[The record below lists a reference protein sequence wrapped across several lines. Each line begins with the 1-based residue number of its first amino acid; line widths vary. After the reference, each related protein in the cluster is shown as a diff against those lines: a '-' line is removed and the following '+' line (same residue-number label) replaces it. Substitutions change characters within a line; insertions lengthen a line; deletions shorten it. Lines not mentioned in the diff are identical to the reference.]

1 MPTPLSQ
8 DEINEYIRLKG
19 FDPAEADLDMFTG
32 EVKPRQKAQPALSTP
47 EASAP
52 TKKETFW
59 RSTALSVLPSAAS
72 LPVGAAV
79 GMKAA
84 AAAAPLATV
93 PFVGPAIPVVAGLS
107 AGLLAGGLASAGASQ
122 VQQKVLEQSEGGQK
136 FLERAALA
144 RETNPITSAVGDV
157 AGSLPLMRV
166 NPKMLGD
173 AAKALTTERAA
184 GAGLLNKLANPAV
197 QEIGISGALGGGM
210 SAYEDIQEG
219 KDVNVGKALVNTV
232 LQGLVSDIRPG
243 VASRIPGLRGTSYTG
258 LPGAE
263 PAAEGFIPNRVAT
276 PVEPSPADVAAI
288 ANERAGLEIKLK
300 GVEDSLKSVVDEAKR
315 EQIQR
320 EAKIALAELELKN
333 KELAAREQAL
343 REKVTFEASPE
354 NVEWAKQMAI
364 AKGAD
369 EFVAEPTGVLDA
381 TSGKTYGALSVSPEG
396 KRSIRASTTAAEES
410 AKGEISTTLPEGL
423 IRDQE
428 GTAIGPRAS
437 TLVHE
442 NLHNDFLNM
451 IQSDRAA
458 QRKMGTQILDA
469 VDKSP
474 EFAEWKSKQT
484 AENLSRM
491 PDPREEF
498 FAIEA
503 SKQFLRDPENTGRTW
518 RGERAALKNLQTGKG
533 GLQDAVQIGLMKFR
547 YDRGLNANLTNVAKA
562 AGAKASLASDV
573 RSEIERREKNPEM
586 EQMEFRKTAQEG
598 SPLSKYLR
606 DTEELPPNTFLPKK
620 GQMEM
625 RLSQPAREAKL
636 GPSESLFFTTEDS
649 PLKKKFFE
657 KYPLLK
663 EINPNGWP
671 KKYLSELYGVDRR
684 RINDFEKAREQTTGK
699 PVDWKEV
706 IDSNLYDPN
715 RYPKMERVAG
725 KSQAVRDE
733 EGELVMRDRPT
744 KEVVSEFTPGV
755 ARVIKQG
762 VDRAVEPLPTAKAGV
777 RFAMLRALENPQNS
791 RYGGDKDYR
800 QMLLSRVQRNIAE
813 RGLDVEGK
821 NSPDKNLF
829 MTAAREA
836 QRLMRADFMEL
847 RRKKEA
853 AKREAGVM
861 EEVVPKQDVNVEDI
875 KKQLQENYRKFDSD
889 QIDDDTYE
897 TTLTSLETKLKD
909 AGLSRDEILDIVS
922 DAETP
927 AETVKPSVTKVTPNP
942 EAVRRR
948 NIEPDGRIYQRGE
961 LVIPTVEIANSFKPK
976 IADYDRKIAILEGLK
991 KANPNAAI
999 AEIRSLGYKNDRVIE
1014 ADSGVT
1020 SWDEAIRAVK
1030 DRKADTTQYIK
1041 DIEEAAKLFKT
1052 ETSAAP
1058 AKKTNTVAQTR
1069 ETVKEFLDKG
1079 IIDKDEAA
1087 QLNRELAGMKDSDTV
1102 NLPELIADIRRGG
1115 ADEVQYQP
1123 DEDRYSLPSERVT
1136 LTDEKDIFVTDVQKQ
1151 FESGRPYGLQ
1161 TSKDGKF
1168 ASSDILAKLRNTPK
1182 VEQELLGKGFTDWLT
1197 VRSRVSPEE
1206 VKEWLDKNGPKVE
1219 VHNYGM
1225 EGKVSEAKREYDK
1238 MTHEWFDTILTDEQ
1252 THQLNYASDMLDP
1265 EAWLRREGWKQADID
1280 KAVEYLSLEAQAQ
1293 SEPPDTSPRATSYY
1307 DTVSAFPTNEPMPDW
1322 TTSKEGKNVQRVDVV
1337 LPSTLTKNA
1346 REEIGFST
1354 KAGREQIP
1362 LWQPDNL
1369 HENLPNTLGWA
1380 MIQYK
1385 TGARGERI
1393 AVIAEAQSRWGQ
1405 TIRENNKKP
1414 ARSNNPDINE
1424 LDRRAR
1430 ERVDHPLLRDYNRLI
1445 LKSAIDQARKE
1456 GATHVM
1462 ISDAETAMMTEGHDA
1477 QPLTIVKLTEK
1488 NLARAKEIVSYGE
1501 ENNIGYG
1508 DAQKLLNGK
1517 QLEYEAGGQ
1526 QAKQLGYDTVQ
1537 EAPQEPGMRFNYDAS
1552 YVIADKDGQQI
1563 SDKRFATADEAA
1575 RYAESQLRM
1584 KPASKYPKDWKGPRD
1599 EADYKILRG
1608 DLPSIMTEITGD
1620 EGTRVSLG
1628 EHKNAFDETMNRA
1641 ARGDLAFRIEDTA
1654 VYDPE
1659 ESTKVQAKR
1668 LMEKNGLDYAEPYVL
1683 KNGRRYFVQYAD
1695 YDTML
1700 SLVSYPERAPR
1711 ENLIFRNADGTPK
1724 TDVSGTMFDISVP
1737 ASRRE
1742 AGEKFTFGGRR
1753 FSTPGERETHYLEL
1767 AKSPEKNLEELQQ
1780 MVDEAAKKENKV
1792 KRYFLEYSP
1801 EYIEHRKKAS
1811 YNPNDEKR
1819 IDFMS
1824 RIGFNSAI
1832 DAYNHSM
1839 SDGLTE
1845 GIIEET
1851 ISKRRETAENIL
1863 SALKYAPDSPEKTK
1877 ILSEYTKRKSKD
1889 EEMGKKYTTRGPV
1902 YSAADDYLSGILNS
1916 LGPDNIGLLSKA
1928 LLDLPYDSK
1937 RLFGDKDYIKKIN
1950 DLRIGLEAVEPKQH
1964 IVAVPAYV
1972 NNKEA
1977 KSGMFPSSI
1986 PYYDSMTNALLE
1998 RARNKGLTRLDF
2010 IPSDE
2015 FKRAQNI
2022 ARLSASMEP
2031 DIGSQLIVLTE
2042 KMKEGKSAEWL
2053 ESLKKSND
2061 LKAEELL
2068 DDPTVLDFGDSLQPF
2083 FNASLYINP
2092 PNKFSAD
2099 PVIYDD
2105 AGNVIPLSQRFQ
2117 QHSEG
2122 SRFSSPA
2129 SRETL
2134 SIGAT
2139 EEDRM
2144 KKGWIEAFA
2153 PQFDKVPD
2161 KQVSEAMKNMDTQRS
2176 MYLGAWHYAPIK
2188 EFQSKFKHMP
2198 EDRLNVIYDRVLET
2212 YRKGKKDLITEGLSS
2227 QEIKA
2232 ANFLNENVYRAV
2244 RGKQKE
2250 IGMKVETREGLRRE
2264 AKLSPWYVPEML
2276 NDKALQAFTKGD
2288 QSATAQRYIDMWADH
2303 VVDQSAGTVTK
2314 KEALEEIRNYVA
2326 AIGEGGRR
2334 GTEFGALRKAAGY
2347 GLPKELRERNLL
2359 RVTQRYSRRAA
2370 QDVARF
2376 QHLELPEYVRN
2387 KLALPDPD
2395 TGVVH
2400 TQDSILHIEDVRQA
2414 MKFVNNSFEIYH
2426 NPRVASFARLVTN
2439 GILGPLTGIRDFM
2452 SIPVNALPY
2461 VKATDIGTIFTS
2473 LLDARRDWQ
2482 KSLKTGARTGMNQLD
2497 AVDTIPNLDKT
2508 TYAFNVASEM
2518 LRKYQGRDAI
2528 EQVNRVWTYSIGKN
2542 LAERAVLEKNKAF
2555 LEKFGRLAKDEAT
2568 GKYNTDIMA
2577 KNFVDRVQGTYG
2589 GAGLPSSSVDGM
2601 AAPWFALARWSLE
2614 KSNVIWQDV
2623 IQPAYRKNN
2632 PQYGPLLRYA
2642 LGAYLTG
2649 EAIDLLV
2656 EEINSGKKSNIPT
2669 YAELQA
2675 ADADPESYVAKLVN
2689 VMQLGSFAGMAGDV
2703 AKMAMDAYR
2712 GEKPQGFSVPAATL
2726 ISQGIGDTVVNFSRA
2741 VRDGTDPLD
2750 AAGIL
2755 ILELMK
2761 NQVQTARLVL
2771 NAADNEDV
2779 DRKNAL
2785 RDLRLY
2791 KQMRGEIL
2799 PSDFQRANPAMR
2811 PEEREFKR
2819 AKTEEEAG
2827 ASLAGI
2833 ITNLQE
2839 EFKNDPRGLRK
2850 ALDRLKKNSYQTF
2863 PNLEL
2868 DPAGATEYY
2877 QYLIQ
2882 SLGPVEAKKRLDD
2895 YIKQTSLNKAKT
2907 AAIP

>member
-32 EVKPRQKAQPALSTP
+32 EVKPKQKAQPALSTP
-47 EASAP
+47 EAPAP
-52 TKKETFW
+52 SKKETFW

-84 AAAAPLATV
+84 AAAAPLAAV
-93 PFVGPAIPVVAGLS
+93 PVVGPALPVVAGLG
-107 AGLLAGGLASAGASQ
+107 AGLLAGGLAGAGASQ
-122 VQQKVLEQSEGGQK
+122 VQQKVLEQSQAGQE
-136 FLERAALA
+136 FLNRAALA
-144 RETNPITSAVGDV
+144 REANPITSAVGDV

-197 QEIGISGALGGGM
+197 QEVGISGALGGGM
-210 SAYEDIQEG
+210 SAYEDISEG

-263 PAAEGFIPNRVAT
+263 PAAETFIPNRVAT
-276 PVEPSPADVAAI
+276 PVEPSPADLNAI
-288 ANERAGLEIKLK
+288 ANERAGLEVKIK

-381 TSGKTYGALSVSPEG
+381 TSGKSYGVVSVSPEG

-410 AKGEISTTLPEGL
+410 AKGEISTTLPEGA

-428 GTAIGPRAS
+428 NIKIGPRAS

-451 IQSDRAA
+451 MQSERAA
-458 QRKMGTQILDA
+458 QRKIGSQILDA

-474 EFAEWKSKQT
+474 EYAEWKSKQT

-503 SKQFLRDPENTGRTW
+503 SKQFLRDPENKGRTW

-573 RSEIERREKNPEM
+573 RSEIERREKSPEM

-606 DTEELPPNTFLPKK
+606 DSQDLPEGTFLPKK

-821 NSPDKNLF
+821 NSPDRNMF

-853 AKREAGVM
+853 AKREAGV
-861 EEVVPKQDVNVEDI
+861 EEEMVPVASAKVRDVDVIEDI

-927 AETVKPSVTKVTPNP
+927 AEVVAVKPSAT
-942 EAVRRR
+942 
-948 NIEPDGRIYQRGE
+948 
-961 LVIPTVEIANSFKPK
+961 
-976 IADYDRKIAILEGLK
+976 
-991 KANPNAAI
+991 
-999 AEIRSLGYKNDRVIE
+999 
-1014 ADSGVT
+1014 
-1020 SWDEAIRAVK
+1020 
-1030 DRKADTTQYIK
+1030 
-1041 DIEEAAKLFKT
+1041 
-1052 ETSAAP
+1052 P

-1069 ETVKEFLDKG
+1069 ETVKELLAKG
-1079 IIDKDEAA
+1079 IIDKDESA

-1102 NLPELIADIRRGG
+1102 NLPELIADVRRGG
-1115 ADEVQYQP
+1115 AEKLQYEQP
-1123 DEDRYSLPSERVT
+1123 QYEDEDRYSLPAQRET

-1168 ASSDILAKLRNTPK
+1168 ASLDILAKLRNTPK
-1182 VEQELLGKGFTDWLT
+1182 VEQELLGKDFTDWLT

-1219 VHNYGM
+1219 VHNYGA
-1225 EGKVSEAKREYDK
+1225 EGKVSEAAKELGR
-1238 MTHEWFDTILTDEQ
+1238 MQHEWYDTLKDAEIHLETLYNKYKDWEKVKSKIVNDKVYGPDWGIKEYEQLATTDLKRNIEKYN
-1252 THQLNYASDMLDP
+1252 QLK
-1265 EAWLRREGWKQADID
+1265 EAVKQ
-1280 KAVEYLSLEAQAQ
+1280 
-1293 SEPPDTSPRATSYY
+1293 EPPDTTPRMTGQQVGAYNHVSPK
-1307 DTVSAFPTNEPMPDW
+1307 SAKTHPVT
-1322 TTSKEGKNVQRVDVV
+1322 RVDVV
-1337 LPSTLTKNA
+1337 MPVKNREGQLVEWKRIKYLINKNA
-1346 REEIGFST
+1346 PTEERRGVTYTLARRAYGEGEDWIPKIGPIYMGTESVKDT
-1354 KAGREQIP
+1354 Y
-1362 LWQPDNL
+1362 LWQPDSL
-1369 HENLPNTLGWA
+1369 HEQKPNTLGWA
-1380 MIQYK
+1380 AIQYETRQPDNTIKVYHGSDEPLNLQNKSGMFVAGKESYAKKYGDTTELYLDKTAKIYDTQNNKKDLELLYEYMASGNAGREPINPNSKLPDWGEAHRLKRWLKTKGLEYDAIRLQEKGSDSYWIQNPNIVK
-1385 TGARGERI
+1385 TGEKVAHLFE
-1393 AVIAEAQSRWGQ
+1393 VQSRWGQ
-1405 TIRENNKKP
+1405 TVRNDWAKDTDAGPKLASWKKMLEWYDKGANTEERLDGISDNGWNNLLKWKQNGELTSKME
-1414 ARSNNPDINE
+1414 AGRQSINS
-1424 LDRRAR
+1424 AN
-1430 ERVDHPLLRDYNRLI
+1430 ERNHPLLKDYNRLI
-1445 LKSAIDQARKE
+1445 LKAAIEQARKE

-1477 QPLTIVKLTEK
+1477 HLTGAERTALQQGGKL
-1488 NLARAKEIVSYGE
+1488 
-1501 ENNIGYG
+1501 
-1508 DAQKLLNGK
+1508 
-1517 QLEYEAGGQ
+1517 
-1526 QAKQLGYDTVQ
+1526 
-1537 EAPQEPGMRFNYDAS
+1537 PQEPGMRLNYDTILPK
-1552 YVIADKDGQQI
+1552 IA
-1563 SDKRFATADEAA
+1563 E
-1575 RYAESQLRM
+1575 
-1584 KPASKYPKDWKGPRD
+1584 
-1599 EADYKILRG
+1599 
-1608 DLPSIMTEITGD
+1608 DLTGT

-1628 EHKNAFDETMNRA
+1628 EHKNAVEKWPAEGLAGVDPDE
-1641 ARGDLAFRIEDTA
+1641 D
-1654 VYDPE
+1654 
-1659 ESTKVQAKR
+1659 
-1668 LMEKNGLDYAEPYVL
+1668 
-1683 KNGRRYFVQYAD
+1683 
-1695 YDTML
+1695 
-1700 SLVSYPERAPR
+1700 VSRPR
-1711 ENLIFRNADGTPK
+1711 PNLIFRNPDGTPK
-1724 TDVSGTMFDISVP
+1724 TDVSGLLYDISVP

-1742 AGEKFTFGGRR
+1742 SGEKFTFGGRR
-1753 FSTPGERETHYLEL
+1753 FSTPGERDT
-1767 AKSPEKNLEELQQ
+1767 
-1780 MVDEAAKKENKV
+1780 
-1792 KRYFLEYSP
+1792 
-1801 EYIEHRKKAS
+1801 
-1811 YNPNDEKR
+1811 
-1819 IDFMS
+1819 
-1824 RIGFNSAI
+1824 
-1832 DAYNHSM
+1832 
-1839 SDGLTE
+1839 
-1845 GIIEET
+1845 
-1851 ISKRRETAENIL
+1851 
-1863 SALKYAPDSPEKTK
+1863 
-1877 ILSEYTKRKSKD
+1877 
-1889 EEMGKKYTTRGPV
+1889 
-1902 YSAADDYLSGILNS
+1902 
-1916 LGPDNIGLLSKA
+1916 
-1928 LLDLPYDSK
+1928 LPA
-1937 RLFGDKDYIKKIN
+1937 N
-1950 DLRIGLEAVEPKQH
+1950 
-1964 IVAVPAYV
+1964 
-1972 NNKEA
+1972 
-1977 KSGMFPSSI
+1977 
-1986 PYYDSMTNALLE
+1986 
-1998 RARNKGLTRLDF
+1998 
-2010 IPSDE
+2010 
-2015 FKRAQNI
+2015 
-2022 ARLSASMEP
+2022 
-2031 DIGSQLIVLTE
+2031 
-2042 KMKEGKSAEWL
+2042 
-2053 ESLKKSND
+2053 
-2061 LKAEELL
+2061 
-2068 DDPTVLDFGDSLQPF
+2068 
-2083 FNASLYINP
+2083 
-2092 PNKFSAD
+2092 
-2099 PVIYDD
+2099 
-2105 AGNVIPLSQRFQ
+2105 
-2117 QHSEG
+2117 
-2122 SRFSSPA
+2122 
-2129 SRETL
+2129 
-2134 SIGAT
+2134 AT
-2139 EEDRM
+2139 EEVRV
-2144 KKGWIEAFA
+2144 KKGFIEAFA

-2161 KQVSEAMKNMDTQRS
+2161 PKVSEAMKNMDTQRS

-2232 ANFLNENVYRAV
+2232 ANFFNDNVYRAV

-2359 RVTQRYSRRAA
+2359 RVTQRYTRRAA

-2703 AKMAMDAYR
+2703 AKMAMDVYR
-2712 GEKPQGFSVPAATL
+2712 GEQPRGFSVPAATL
-2726 ISQGIGDTVVNFSRA
+2726 ISEGIGDTVVNFSRA

-2761 NQVQTARLVL
+2761 NQVQTARLAL

-2799 PSDFQRANPAMR
+2799 PSDFQRTNPAMR

-2827 ASLAGI
+2827 TSLAGI

>member
-32 EVKPRQKAQPALSTP
+32 EVKPKQKAQPALSTP
-47 EASAP
+47 EAPAP
-52 TKKETFW
+52 SKKETFW

-93 PFVGPAIPVVAGLS
+93 PFVGPAIPVVAGLG
-107 AGLLAGGLASAGASQ
+107 AGLLAGGLAGAGASQ

-333 KELAAREQAL
+333 RELAAREQAL

-354 NVEWAKQMAI
+354 NVEWAKQMAA

-503 SKQFLRDPENTGRTW
+503 SKQFLRDPENKGRTW

-706 IDSNLYDPN
+706 IDGNLYDPK
-715 RYPKMERVAG
+715 RYPKMERVEG
-725 KSQAVRDE
+725 KVQAVRDE
-733 EGELVMRDRPT
+733 EGEQVMRDRPT
-744 KEVVSEFTPGV
+744 KEVLSDFTPGV
-755 ARVIKQG
+755 QRVIRQG
-762 VDRAVEPLPTAKAGV
+762 VNRAVEPLPSAKAGI
-777 RFAMLRALENPQNS
+777 RFAMLRALENPDNS
-791 RYGGDKDYR
+791 QYGGDKDYR
-800 QMLLSRVQRNIAE
+800 KLLESRVAREISQSGI
-813 RGLDVEGK
+813 DVEGK
-821 NSPDKNLF
+821 NTTDKNLF
-829 MTAAREA
+829 MTAARTA
-836 QRLMRADFMEL
+836 QRLMRADFML
-847 RRKKEA
+847 MRAKKEA
-853 AKREAGVM
+853 ARREAGIEDEM
-861 EEVVPKQDVNVEDI
+861 VPIVAGKVRDVAVIDDI

-927 AETVKPSVTKVTPNP
+927 AEVVAVKPSAT
-942 EAVRRR
+942 
-948 NIEPDGRIYQRGE
+948 
-961 LVIPTVEIANSFKPK
+961 
-976 IADYDRKIAILEGLK
+976 
-991 KANPNAAI
+991 
-999 AEIRSLGYKNDRVIE
+999 
-1014 ADSGVT
+1014 
-1020 SWDEAIRAVK
+1020 
-1030 DRKADTTQYIK
+1030 
-1041 DIEEAAKLFKT
+1041 
-1052 ETSAAP
+1052 P

-1069 ETVKEFLDKG
+1069 ETVKELLAKG

-1115 ADEVQYQP
+1115 ADEVKYQP
-1123 DEDRYSLPSERVT
+1123 DEDRYSLPAQRQT

-1182 VEQELLGKGFTDWLT
+1182 VEQELLGKDFTDWLT

-1225 EGKVSEAKREYDK
+1225 EGKVSEAKKEYDR
-1238 MTHEWFDTILTDEQ
+1238 MTHEWADRNLTPDAREDMRHYEMAHKRQNNDLVNTFAKILTERYK
-1252 THQLNYASDMLDP
+1252 LNLDDVHKYLAL
-1265 EAWLRREGWKQADID
+1265 EDKVKSERAKQ
-1280 KAVEYLSLEAQAQ
+1280 KNEL
-1293 SEPPDTSPRATSYY
+1293 RATSAY
-1307 DTVSAFPTNEPMPDW
+1307 DTVSAFDTNQPMPEW
-1322 TTSKEGKNVQRVDVV
+1322 TASKSRKNVQRVDVV
-1337 LPSTLTKNA
+1337 VPESKATTSKISYEDYLRQTARVDNEYSRNAYEQQVTGNKRLDTK
-1346 REEIGFST
+1346 
-1354 KAGREQIP
+1354 Q

-1385 TGARGERI
+1385 DGPKELAGMEWQNADKRVLVTKRLPSDTDSTLPYRVTEIWKKSGNPKGHGYAETLADIKEHLGEIDNSGEWKLIKDTEPKKI

-1405 TIRENNKKP
+1405 K
-1414 ARSNNPDINE
+1414 ARKQKADIDKLQIVDKGDYWETNDPSGAKVR
-1424 LDRRAR
+1424 LDKSDFPTKESVVKWSLPNRNTL
-1430 ERVDHPLLRDYNRLI
+1430 DHPLLRDYNRLI
-1445 LKSAIDQARKE
+1445 LKAAIDQARKE

-1477 QPLTIVKLTEK
+1477 HT
-1488 NLARAKEIVSYGE
+1488 
-1501 ENNIGYG
+1501 
-1508 DAQKLLNGK
+1508 
-1517 QLEYEAGGQ
+1517 
-1526 QAKQLGYDTVQ
+1526 QASDTVGNYGTRGEAEYKAQQLKQ
-1537 EAPQEPGMRFNYDAS
+1537 EGKSAKVTEGDDATWYVETISQEPGMRLNYDTILPK
-1552 YVIADKDGQQI
+1552 IA
-1563 SDKRFATADEAA
+1563 E
-1575 RYAESQLRM
+1575 
-1584 KPASKYPKDWKGPRD
+1584 
-1599 EADYKILRG
+1599 
-1608 DLPSIMTEITGD
+1608 DLTGT

-1628 EHKNAFDETMNRA
+1628 EHKNAFDNRHMSGGTELVD
-1641 ARGDLAFRIEDTA
+1641 RNLPGD
-1654 VYDPE
+1654 
-1659 ESTKVQAKR
+1659 
-1668 LMEKNGLDYAEPYVL
+1668 
-1683 KNGRRYFVQYAD
+1683 
-1695 YDTML
+1695 
-1700 SLVSYPERAPR
+1700 APVKPR
-1711 ENLIFRNADGTPK
+1711 DNLIFRNPDGTPK
-1724 TDVSGTMFDISVP
+1724 TDVSGLLYDISVP

-1742 AGEKFTFGGRR
+1742 SGEKFTFGGRR
-1753 FSTPGERETHYLEL
+1753 FSTP
-1767 AKSPEKNLEELQQ
+1767 S
-1780 MVDEAAKKENKV
+1780 
-1792 KRYFLEYSP
+1792 
-1801 EYIEHRKKAS
+1801 
-1811 YNPNDEKR
+1811 
-1819 IDFMS
+1819 
-1824 RIGFNSAI
+1824 
-1832 DAYNHSM
+1832 
-1839 SDGLTE
+1839 
-1845 GIIEET
+1845 
-1851 ISKRRETAENIL
+1851 
-1863 SALKYAPDSPEKTK
+1863 
-1877 ILSEYTKRKSKD
+1877 
-1889 EEMGKKYTTRGPV
+1889 
-1902 YSAADDYLSGILNS
+1902 
-1916 LGPDNIGLLSKA
+1916 
-1928 LLDLPYDSK
+1928 
-1937 RLFGDKDYIKKIN
+1937 
-1950 DLRIGLEAVEPKQH
+1950 
-1964 IVAVPAYV
+1964 
-1972 NNKEA
+1972 
-1977 KSGMFPSSI
+1977 
-1986 PYYDSMTNALLE
+1986 
-1998 RARNKGLTRLDF
+1998 
-2010 IPSDE
+2010 
-2015 FKRAQNI
+2015 
-2022 ARLSASMEP
+2022 
-2031 DIGSQLIVLTE
+2031 
-2042 KMKEGKSAEWL
+2042 
-2053 ESLKKSND
+2053 
-2061 LKAEELL
+2061 
-2068 DDPTVLDFGDSLQPF
+2068 
-2083 FNASLYINP
+2083 
-2092 PNKFSAD
+2092 
-2099 PVIYDD
+2099 
-2105 AGNVIPLSQRFQ
+2105 
-2117 QHSEG
+2117 
-2122 SRFSSPA
+2122 

-2134 SIGAT
+2134 SPRAT

-2144 KKGWIEAFA
+2144 KKGFIEAFA

-2212 YRKGKKDLITEGLSS
+2212 YRKGKKDLITEGLTS

-2232 ANFLNENVYRAV
+2232 ANFLNDNVYRAV

-2376 QHLELPEYVRN
+2376 QHLELPEYIRN

-2542 LAERAVLEKNKAF
+2542 LAERAVLEKNKTF

-2827 ASLAGI
+2827 ASLQNI
-2833 ITNLQE
+2833 IANLQE
-2839 EFKNDPRGLRK
+2839 EFKGDPRGLRK

-2877 QYLIQ
+2877 QYLIE

-2895 YIKQTSLNKAKT
+2895 YIKQTSLNRAKT

>member
-1 MPTPLSQ
+1 MSTPLSQ

-19 FDPAEADLDMFTG
+19 FDPSEADLDMFTG
-32 EVKPRQKAQPALSTP
+32 EVKPRQKAQPTLSTP
-47 EASAP
+47 EAPAP
-52 TKKETFW
+52 SKKETFW

-93 PFVGPAIPVVAGLS
+93 PFVGPAIPVVAGLG
-107 AGLLAGGLASAGASQ
+107 AGLLAGGLAGAGASQ

-210 SAYEDIQEG
+210 SAYEDISEG

-263 PAAEGFIPNRVAT
+263 PAAETFVPNRVAT

-333 KELAAREQAL
+333 RELAAREQAL

-381 TSGKTYGALSVSPEG
+381 TSGKTYGAMSVSAEG

-503 SKQFLRDPENTGRTW
+503 SKQFLRDPENKGRTW

-657 KYPLLK
+657 KYPILK

-725 KSQAVRDE
+725 KAQAVRDE

-777 RFAMLRALENPQNS
+777 RFGMLRALENPANI

-821 NSPDKNLF
+821 NNPDKNLF
-829 MTAAREA
+829 MTASREA

-861 EEVVPKQDVNVEDI
+861 EEVVPVTPEKVRDVDVVEDI
-875 KKQLQENYRKFDSD
+875 KKELQENYRKFDSD

-927 AETVKPSVTKVTPNP
+927 AEVVAVKPSVIKPSVAKVTPNP

-948 NIEPDGRIYQRGE
+948 NIESDGRIYQRGE

-976 IADYDRKIAILEGLK
+976 IADYDKKIAILEGLK

-999 AEIRSLGYKNDRVIE
+999 AEIRSLGYKNDKVIE

-1030 DRKADTTQYIK
+1030 ARKADTTQYIK
-1041 DIEEAAKLFKT
+1041 DIEEAAKLFKA
-1052 ETSAAP
+1052 EPSAAP

-1069 ETVKEFLDKG
+1069 ETVKELLAKG
-1079 IIDKDEAA
+1079 IIYKDEVA

-1102 NLPELIADIRRGG
+1102 YLPELIADVRRGG
-1115 ADEVQYQP
+1115 ADDVQYQP
-1123 DEDRYSLPSERVT
+1123 DEDRYSLPAQRET
-1136 LTDEKDIFVTDVQKQ
+1136 LIDEKDIFVTDVQKQ

-1182 VEQELLGKGFTDWLT
+1182 VEQELLGKDFTDWLT

-1225 EGKVSEAKREYDK
+1225 EGKVSEAKKEYDR
-1238 MTHEWFDTILTDEQ
+1238 MTHEWFETLGDEQ
-1252 THQLNYASDMLDP
+1252 QTEILSAAIP
-1265 EAWLRREGWKQADID
+1265 EDISRRVFSYDDSYEKALEYFKLK
-1280 KAVEYLSLEAQAQ
+1280 KAVDK
-1293 SEPPDTSPRATSYY
+1293 EPFDTSPRATSYY
-1307 DTVSAFPTNEPMPDW
+1307 KSVSALPTEESMPEW
-1322 TTSKEGKNVQRVDVV
+1322 TTTKDSKNVQRVDVV
-1337 LPSTLTKNA
+1337 VPM
-1346 REEIGFST
+1346 RT
-1354 KAGREQIP
+1354 KAQWDKTAKLGDSVELEPRGNTSYVKSDNLWRE
-1362 LWQPDNL
+1362 DNL

-1385 TGARGERI
+1385 TGPKGEKI
-1393 AVIAEAQSRWGQ
+1393 AVIPELQSGWGQ
-1405 TIRENNKKP
+1405 DKYAYDSEYADQTKKLKFERLGRLGEIPKEVGGKLRAKLEEADKQGAPYKVDVTDEWQKLTPKQRQELTAEGWSVNADRNNKVLIGHTTDVAPNRLRDKVQGAKIREGIKSD
-1414 ARSNNPDINE
+1414 AEI
-1424 LDRRAR
+1424 LARRATKR
-1430 ERVDHPLLRDYNRLI
+1430 GYTPAQDHPLLRDYNRLI
-1445 LKSAIDQARKE
+1445 LKAAIEQARKE
-1456 GATHVM
+1456 NATHIMV
-1462 ISDAETAMMTEGHDA
+1462 SDAETAMMTEKLDTYASRKRGSANSKEEAIA
-1477 QPLTIVKLTEK
+1477 QASRDGLSVDQIDIVE
-1488 NLARAKEIVSYGE
+1488 REEGEWIWEAKEREIERLKGFQH
-1501 ENNIGYG
+1501 N
-1508 DAQKLLNGK
+1508 
-1517 QLEYEAGGQ
+1517 
-1526 QAKQLGYDTVQ
+1526 YDTIL
-1537 EAPQEPGMRFNYDAS
+1537 PK
-1552 YVIADKDGQQI
+1552 IA
-1563 SDKRFATADEAA
+1563 E
-1575 RYAESQLRM
+1575 
-1584 KPASKYPKDWKGPRD
+1584 
-1599 EADYKILRG
+1599 
-1608 DLPSIMTEITGD
+1608 DLTGT

-1628 EHKNAFDETMNRA
+1628 EHKNAFEATKHLRGTSDEISIVENTPENR
-1641 ARGDLAFRIEDTA
+1641 RRLYGFRYSDVGDKLHVVGDAELISHNSGIPLSEI
-1654 VYDPE
+1654 
-1659 ESTKVQAKR
+1659 KLGVQN
-1668 LMEKNGLDYAEPYVL
+1668 LML
-1683 KNGRRYFVQYAD
+1683 K
-1695 YDTML
+1695 
-1700 SLVSYPERAPR
+1700 PR
-1711 ENLIFRNADGTPK
+1711 DNLIFRNPDGTPK
-1724 TDVSGTMFDISVP
+1724 TDVSGLLYDISVP

-1742 AGEKFTFGGRR
+1742 SGEKFTFGGRR
-1753 FSTPGERETHYLEL
+1753 FSTPGERVTE
-1767 AKSPEKNLEELQQ
+1767 SPEFKKWFGDSKVVDKDGNPKVMYHGTPSSFTTFSGRTGSAKVHFFAADPERAGFEATRDTKIGANIIPAFLSIKNP
-1780 MVDEAAKKENKV
+1780 
-1792 KRYFLEYSP
+1792 Y
-1801 EYIEHRKKAS
+1801 
-1811 YNPNDEKR
+1811 
-1819 IDFMS
+1819 
-1824 RIGFNSAI
+1824 
-1832 DAYNHSM
+1832 
-1839 SDGLTE
+1839 
-1845 GIIEET
+1845 IIENSST
-1851 ISKRRETAENIL
+1851 L
-1863 SALKYAPDSPEKTK
+1863 SALNFETEFVQS
-1877 ILSEYTKRKSKD
+1877 LKD
-1889 EEMGKKYTTRGPV
+1889 KGFDGVM
-1902 YSAADDYLSGILNS
+1902 N
-1916 LGPDNIGLLSKA
+1916 
-1928 LLDLPYDSK
+1928 
-1937 RLFGDKDYIKKIN
+1937 
-1950 DLRIGLEAVEPKQH
+1950 
-1964 IVAVPAYV
+1964 
-1972 NNKEA
+1972 
-1977 KSGMFPSSI
+1977 KSGTTVAAFYPTQIKSATGNRGTFD
-1986 PYYDSMTNALLE
+1986 PTN
-1998 RARNKGLTRLDF
+1998 
-2010 IPSDE
+2010 
-2015 FKRAQNI
+2015 
-2022 ARLSASMEP
+2022 P
-2031 DIGSQLIVLTE
+2031 DI
-2042 KMKEGKSAEWL
+2042 
-2053 ESLKKSND
+2053 
-2061 LKAEELL
+2061 
-2068 DDPTVLDFGDSLQPF
+2068 
-2083 FNASLYINP
+2083 
-2092 PNKFSAD
+2092 
-2099 PVIYDD
+2099 
-2105 AGNVIPLSQRFQ
+2105 
-2117 QHSEG
+2117 
-2122 SRFSSPA
+2122 RFSSPTE
-2129 SRETL
+2129 RETI
-2134 SIGAT
+2134 SPRAT

-2144 KKGWIEAFA
+2144 KKGFIEAFA

-2452 SIPVNALPY
+2452 SIPVNVLPY
-2461 VKATDIGTIFTS
+2461 VKVGDIGMIFTS
-2473 LLDARRDWQ
+2473 LLDAHRDWK
-2482 KSLKTGARTGMNQLD
+2482 KSLKTGARTGMHQLF

-2542 LAERAVLEKNKAF
+2542 LAERAVLENNKAF

-2761 NQVQTARLVL
+2761 NQVQTARLAL

-2839 EFKNDPRGLRK
+2839 EFKNDPRGLKK

-2868 DPAGATEYY
+2868 DPAGAGEYY
-2877 QYLIQ
+2877 AYLIQ